1 MHTIRKE
8 NFITEVFDLFFRIIS
23 QYPLVNFSDN
33 YIILTTFSI
42 FSIII
47 NSNHY
52 LQCKTDL

>member
-1 MHTIRKE
+1 MHTLRKE
-8 NFITEVFDLFFRIIS
+8 NFIIEVFDLFFRIIS